1 MTGRTAKATALGA
14 WADRYRSWFL
24 DAAAPL
30 WSGSGRHAGG
40 GFYEALTFAGTPVP
54 SDTARVRVQG
64 RQVYLFSAA
73 HQMGWDGG
81 DTHAIVDRGVDVM
94 LTACRRPDGLF
105 GRTVDLDAARLE
117 DATADLY
124 DTAFCL
130 FALGHARP
138 VLGDRVDGAIR
149 DTMAALDRE
158 LACGDN
164 AGFRETLPAPPH
176 RLQNPHMHLLE
187 SAMTVHD
194 HCGGRIGRPVVD
206 ALYAFIA
213 RQFFEHDD
221 GWVKERTDG
230 KGVPLDHA
238 FEPGHSF
245 EWVWLLA
252 WHARLAGVPVAP
264 FQRALY
270 DRALP
275 TLDRAGRACMKV
287 DLDGEPIDPSC
298 RLWSQTEALKAH
310 LTMARSTDPSI
321 AAAALDAAVA
331 GCERI
336 MHDWLDTADVA
347 GGWLDHVDAA
357 GRLLAKD
364 MPASTGYHIV
374 SAITELHRTAT
385 DLAGDR

>member
-1 MTGRTAKATALGA
+1 MTSPTANAAALKA
-14 WADRYRSWFL
+14 WADDYRSWFL

-30 WSGSGRHAGG
+30 WSGNGRHASG
-40 GFYEALTFAGTPVP
+40 GFHEALSFAGTPVP

-64 RQVYLFSAA
+64 RQIYLFCAA
-73 HQMGWDGG
+73 HEMGWDGG
-81 DTHAIVDRGVDVM
+81 DTHHIVDRGVDFM

-105 GRTVDLDAARLE
+105 GRTVSLDAARLR

-130 FALGHARP
+130 FALGHARA
-138 VLGDRVDGAIR
+138 VLGGRVDGAIG
-149 DTMAALDRE
+149 DVMAALDRE
-158 LACGDN
+158 LAYDDG

-194 HCGGRIGRPVVD
+194 RSGGRLGRPLVD
-206 ALYAFIA
+206 ALYGFID

-230 KGVPLDHA
+230 RGAPLDHA

-245 EWVWLLA
+245 EWVWLLG
-252 WHARLAGVPVAP
+252 WHAKLTGTPVPP
-264 FQRALY
+264 FQRMLY
-270 DRALP
+270 DRAVP
-275 TLDRAGRACMKV
+275 TLDSAGLACMKV
-287 DLDGEPIDPSC
+287 GLDGDKVDPSC

-310 LTMARSTDPSI
+310 LAMTRSADTST

-331 GCERI
+331 GCQRI
-336 MHDWLDTADVA
+336 KHDWLDAADAA
-347 GGWLDHVDAA
+347 GGWLDHFDAS

-364 MPASTGYHIV
+364 MPASSGYHIV
-374 SAITELHRTAT
+374 SAIAELRRTAE
-385 DLAGDR
+385 DLAGGR